1 MAPIKEVNDA
11 VYKIIG
17 SCMEVH
23 KILGPGLPLEFYKHA
38 LEIEF
43 PGRELIFE
51 TDKEVEVVFKDKLIG
66 RMQVDFVVN
75 GSVIIMVRSM
85 ENLRDI
91 EIQQV
96 LRAMRLL
103 SLGMGILVNFG
114 NVKIQY
120 KRVLPSRGQ
129 KESRK
134 DPLRSMGYREM
145 GRTRE
150 ENPLT

>member
-1 MAPIKEVNDA
+1 MAPIKEFNDA

-38 LEIEF
+38 LELEF
-43 PGRELIFE
+43 PGRELTFE

-75 GSVIIMVRSM
+75 SSVIIMVRSM

-114 NVKIQY
+114 NTSVYCPVVARKNHARILCVLWDIEKWAEPAKKIHLH
-120 KRVLPSRGQ
+120 KKS
-129 KESRK
+129 
-134 DPLRSMGYREM
+134 
-145 GRTRE
+145 
-150 ENPLT
+150 N